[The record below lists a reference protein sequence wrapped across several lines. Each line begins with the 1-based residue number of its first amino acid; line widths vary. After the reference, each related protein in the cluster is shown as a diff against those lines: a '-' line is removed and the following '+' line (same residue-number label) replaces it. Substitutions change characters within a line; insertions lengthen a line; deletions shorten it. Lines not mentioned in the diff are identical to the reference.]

1 MATKTEC
8 LPENITF
15 ANNFC
20 LRIMLFIGK
29 YNNLTIER
37 VTSVGMFLSDVEGEE
52 VLLPNQY
59 LTDEMQ
65 VGDNIK
71 VFVYLDSE
79 DRPVATTETPKII
92 RNEFA
97 FLEVKDVSEHGAFL
111 DWGLIKDL
119 FVPFREQSRP
129 MEIGERH
136 VVFLYL
142 DQKSSRLIASTKI
155 DRFLENERLT
165 VKEGDEVDLLIWQ
178 KTDLGFNAIVNQ
190 YHKGLVYANEVFR
203 DLKAGDS
210 LKGYVKKIRE
220 ENKLDIS
227 LQKTGYDV
235 VEPTAQQ
242 ILDEIKKSAG
252 FLNISDS
259 SSPED
264 IYKRLQISKKTF
276 KKAIGGLYKQGLIK
290 IAEDGIY
297 LVGED

>member
-1 MATKTEC
+1 
-8 LPENITF
+8 
-15 ANNFC
+15 
-20 LRIMLFIGK
+20 MLFIGK

-37 VTSVGMFLSDVEGEE
+37 LTSVGMFLSDVEGEE

-97 FLEVKDVSEHGAFL
+97 FLEVTDVTEHGAFM

-119 FVPFREQSRP
+119 FVPFREQSTP
-129 MEIGERH
+129 MQLGEWH

-155 DRFLENERLT
+155 DRFLENDRLT
-165 VKEGDEVDLLIWQ
+165 VAEGDEVDLLIFS
-178 KTDLGFNAIVNQ
+178 KSDLGYNAIVNQ
-190 YHKGLVYANEVFR
+190 YHKGLIYGNEVFR
-203 DLKAGDS
+203 EINIGDA

-220 ENKLDIS
+220 ENKLDLS
-227 LQKTGYDV
+227 LQKTGYEV
-235 VEPTAQQ
+235 VEPTAQA
-242 ILDEIKKSAG
+242 ILDQLKKANG
-252 FLNISDS
+252 FLNLSDS

-264 IYKRLQISKKTF
+264 IYKKLQISKKVF

-290 IAEDGIY
+290 IGDDGIR
-297 LVGED
+297 LVSED

>member
-1 MATKTEC
+1 
-8 LPENITF
+8 
-15 ANNFC
+15 
-20 LRIMLFIGK
+20 MLFIGK

-227 LQKTGYDV
+227 LQKTGYDS

>member
-1 MATKTEC
+1 
-8 LPENITF
+8 
-15 ANNFC
+15 
-20 LRIMLFIGK
+20 MLFIGK
-29 YNNLTIER
+29 YNHLTIER
-37 VTSVGMFLSDVEGEE
+37 LTSVGMFLSDVEGEE

-97 FLEVKDVSEHGAFL
+97 LLEVTDVTEHGAFM

-119 FVPFREQSRP
+119 FVPFREQSTP
-129 MEIGERH
+129 MQLGEWH

-165 VKEGDEVDLLIWQ
+165 VAEGDEVDLLIFS
-178 KTDLGFNAIVNQ
+178 KSDLGYNAIVNQ
-190 YHKGLVYANEVFR
+190 YHKGLIYANEVFR
-203 DLKAGDS
+203 DIKIGDS

-220 ENKLDIS
+220 ENKLDLS
-227 LQKTGYDV
+227 LQKTGYEA
-235 VEPTAQQ
+235 VEPTAQF
-242 ILDEIKKSAG
+242 ILDELKKANG
-252 FLNISDS
+252 FLNLSDS

-264 IYKRLQISKKTF
+264 IYKKLQISKKVF

-290 IAEDGIY
+290 IGDDGIS
-297 LVGED
+297 LVSED

>member
-1 MATKTEC
+1 
-8 LPENITF
+8 
-15 ANNFC
+15 
-20 LRIMLFIGK
+20 MLFIGK
-29 YNNLTIER
+29 YNYLTIQR
-37 VTSVGMFLSDVEGEE
+37 LTSVGMFLSDVEGEE

-65 VGDNIK
+65 IDDNIK

-97 FLEVKDVSEHGAFL
+97 FLEVTDVTEHGAFM

-119 FVPFREQSRP
+119 FVPFREQSTP
-129 MEIGERH
+129 MQEGEWH

-165 VKEGDEVDLLIWQ
+165 VAEGDEVDLLIFS
-178 KTDLGFNAIVNQ
+178 KSDLGYNAIVNQ
-190 YHKGLVYANEVFR
+190 YHKGLIYGNEVFR
-203 DLKAGDS
+203 DIKIGDS

-220 ENKLDIS
+220 ENKLDLS
-227 LQKTGYDV
+227 LQKTGYEV
-235 VEPTAQQ
+235 VEPTSQL
-242 ILDEIKKSAG
+242 ILDELKNANG
-252 FLNISDS
+252 FLNLSDS

-264 IYKRLQISKKTF
+264 IYKKLQISKKVF
-276 KKAIGGLYKQGLIK
+276 KKAIGGLYRQGLITLGD
-290 IAEDGIY
+290 DGIR
-297 LVGED
+297 LVQED

>member
-1 MATKTEC
+1 
-8 LPENITF
+8 
-15 ANNFC
+15 
-20 LRIMLFIGK
+20 MLFIGK

-65 VGDNIK
+65 VGDTIR

-79 DRPVATTETPKII
+79 DRPVATTQTPKII

-97 FLEVKDVSEHGAFL
+97 YLEVKDVSEYGAFL

-119 FVPFREQSRP
+119 FVPFREQTTP
-129 MEIGERH
+129 MEIGEWH

-142 DQKSSRLIASTKI
+142 DQKSSRLLASTKI
-155 DRFLENERLT
+155 DRFLDNERLT
-165 VKEGDEVDLLIWQ
+165 VQEGDKVDLLIFQ

-190 YHKGLVYANEVFR
+190 YHKGLIYGNEVFR
-203 DLKAGDS
+203 ELNVGDS

-227 LQKTGYDV
+227 LQKSVTEMI
-235 VEPTAQQ
+235 EPAGKL
-242 ILDEIKKSAG
+242 ILDLVQKGGG
-252 FLNISDS
+252 FLNLSDN

-264 IYKRLQISKKTF
+264 IYKQLQISKKVF

-290 IAEDGIY
+290 IANDGIY
-297 LVGED
+297 LVSMD

>member
-1 MATKTEC
+1 
-8 LPENITF
+8 
-15 ANNFC
+15 
-20 LRIMLFIGK
+20 
-29 YNNLTIER
+29 
-37 VTSVGMFLSDVEGEE
+37 
-52 VLLPNQY
+52 
-59 LTDEMQ
+59 
-65 VGDNIK
+65 
-71 VFVYLDSE
+71 
-79 DRPVATTETPKII
+79 
-92 RNEFA
+92 
-97 FLEVKDVSEHGAFL
+97 VSEHGAFL

-227 LQKTGYDV
+227 LQKTGYDS

-264 IYKRLQISKKTF
+264 IYKRFQISKKTF